1 MKDISI
7 VNLNSYTTPKV
18 VEFKNKNWISYGEN
32 NDYFQHLIDRYN
44 GSPTNNAIIN
54 GLSDMI
60 YGEGLD
66 STDSS
71 RKPED
76 YAKAISLFTKDC
88 VRKLVYDLK
97 LMGQSAMQ
105 LIYSKDR
112 KTIARVEHFP
122 IETLR
127 AEKSNDDGEIE
138 AYYYHPDW
146 ADIKPHE
153 KPRRIPAFGLSKE
166 NIEVLVVKPYR
177 AGYYYF
183 SPVDYQGG
191 LQYSELEEEIANY
204 HINNIQNGLAPS
216 MLINFNNGIPNDEE
230 REMIEQRIYQKYS
243 GTSNAGKFILAFND
257 SSDQAATLQTVE
269 LSEAHAQYEFLSTEA
284 SRKILVSHRIV
295 SPMLFGIKDQTGL
308 GNNADELKT
317 ASILTDNVVVRPFQR
332 LLIDAFDQILAFN
345 GISINLY
352 FKTLQPLEF
361 TDTSQIT
368 DRETREEETGIK
380 ENLSKVLDINT
391 AESWLD
397 HLKDAGED
405 EPEDEDWVLVD
416 AEIVDDDEP
425 EDFDVEKYLNGLKL
439 SANQES
445 EIDDKFY
452 KVRYKYV
459 KGTKKNAK
467 SDSRLFCSR
476 MLRLKKVYRK
486 EDIIKMGESGVNQKH
501 GHKGEPY
508 SIFLYK
514 GGVNCHHRWER
525 RIYKKRKKKNGE
537 PYGGNSLTGTKFVN
551 VNQAVREGFKLPKQ
565 PAEVAVAPIDM
576 PDNGHHPNWRP

>member
-18 VEFKNKNWISYGEN
+18 IEYRNKEWISYGEN
-32 NDYFQHLIDRYN
+32 NDYFKHLIDRYN

-66 STDSS
+66 STDSA
-71 RKPED
+71 RKPEE
-76 YAKAISLFTKDC
+76 YAKALSLFTKDC
-88 VRKLVYDLK
+88 VRKVVYDLK
-97 LMGQSAMQ
+97 LMGQCAMQ

-112 KTIARVEHFP
+112 KTIAKVEHFP

-127 AEKSNDDGEIE
+127 AEKSNEDGEIE

-146 ADIKPHE
+146 TDIQPHE
-153 KPRRIPAFGLSKE
+153 KPKRIPCFGKSNE
-166 NIEVLVVKPYR
+166 NIEIMVVKPYR

-204 HINNIQNGLAPS
+204 HLNNIQNGLAPS
-216 MLINFNNGIPNDEE
+216 MLINFNNGIPSDEE
-230 REMIEQRIYQKYS
+230 RELIEQRIYQKYS

-257 SSDQAATLQTVE
+257 SADQAANLQTVE
-269 LSEAHAQYEFLSTEA
+269 LSEAHAQYEFLSNEA

-332 LLIDAFDQILAFN
+332 LLIDSFDQILAFN

-361 TDTSQIT
+361 VDVEKIE
-368 DRETREEETGIK
+368 DKDTREEETGIK
-380 ENLSKVLDINT
+380 ESLSLYE
-391 AESWLD
+391 AEDWLE
-397 HLKDAGED
+397 HLKDVGED
-405 EPEDEDWVLVD
+405 EMDLEEWELIDS
-416 AEIVDDDEP
+416 EIVDDDEP
-425 EDFDVEKYLNGLKL
+425 EDFDVEEYLNGIQL
-439 SANQES
+439 SANQKS
-445 EIDDKFY
+445 KIDDKFY

-459 KGTKKNAK
+459 KGTKKSPK
-467 SDSRLFCSR
+467 SDSRIFCSR
-476 MLRLKKVYRK
+476 MLRMKKIYRK
-486 EDIIKMGESGVNQKH
+486 EDIIRLGERGVNKEH
-501 GHKGEPY
+501 GHKGKPY
-508 SIFLYK
+508 SIFKYK
-514 GGVNCHHRWER
+514 GGVNCYHRWER
-525 RIYKKRKKKNGE
+525 RIYKKRKKVNGE
-537 PYGGNSLTGTKFVN
+537 PYGGSPLTGTRFVN
-551 VNQAVREGFKLPKQ
+551 VNQAVREGFKLPRQ
-565 PAEVAVAPIDM
+565 PREVAIAPVDM
-576 PDNGHHPNWRP
+576 PNQGHHPNWKP

>member
-18 VEFKNKNWISYGEN
+18 IEYRNKDWISYGEG

-60 YGEGLD
+60 YGDGLD

-71 RKPED
+71 RKPEE
-76 YAKAISLFTKDC
+76 YAKALSLFTKDC

-97 LMGQSAMQ
+97 LMGQCSMQ

-112 KTIARVEHFP
+112 KTIAKVEHFP

-146 ADIKPHE
+146 SKVKPND
-153 KPRRIPAFGLSKE
+153 KPKRIPAFGFSEE

-204 HINNIQNGLAPS
+204 HLNNIQNGLAPS
-216 MLINFNNGIPNDEE
+216 MLINFNNGVPSDEE
-230 REMIEQRIYQKYS
+230 REMIEQRIYKKYS
-243 GTSNAGKFILAFND
+243 GTSNSGKFILAFND
-257 SSDQAATLQTVE
+257 SADQAANLQTVE
-269 LSEAHAQYEFLSTEA
+269 LSEAHAQYEFLSNEA

-332 LLIDAFDQILAFN
+332 LLIDSFDQILAFN
-345 GISINLY
+345 GIALNLY

-361 TDTSQIT
+361 VDVDNIQ
-368 DRETREEETGIK
+368 DKDTREEETGVK
-380 ENLSKVLDINT
+380 ENLT
-391 AESWLD
+391 ALSLYEAEDWLE
-397 HLKDAGED
+397 HLKDVGED
-405 EPEDEDWVLVD
+405 DFDEEEYELIDS
-416 AEIVDDDEP
+416 EIVDDEEP
-425 EDFDVEKYLNGLKL
+425 EDFDVEEYLNGIQL
-439 SANQES
+439 SANQKS

-459 KGTKKNAK
+459 KGTKRSPK
-467 SDSRLFCSR
+467 SDSRLFCSK
-476 MLRLKKVYRK
+476 MLRMGKLYRK
-486 EDIIKMGESGVNQKH
+486 EDIIRMEKNGVNKSH
-501 GHKGEPY
+501 GHKGEAY
-508 SIFLYK
+508 SIFKYK

-525 RIYKKRKKKNGE
+525 RIYKKRKKIDGS
-537 PYGGNSLTGTKFVN
+537 PYGGSPLTGTRFVN

-565 PAEVAVAPIDM
+565 PTEVSVAPVDM
-576 PDNGHHPNWRP
+576 PRNGHHPNWKP

>member
-18 VEFKNKNWISYGEN
+18 IEYRNKDWISYGEN
-32 NDYFQHLIDRYN
+32 NDYFKHLIDRYN

-71 RKPED
+71 RKPEE
-76 YAKAISLFTKDC
+76 YAKALSLFTKDC
-88 VRKLVYDLK
+88 VRKVVYDLK
-97 LMGQSAMQ
+97 LMGQCAMQ

-112 KTIARVEHFP
+112 KTIAKVEHFP

-127 AEKSNDDGEIE
+127 AEKSNEDGEIE

-146 ADIKPHE
+146 TDIQPHE
-153 KPRRIPAFGLSKE
+153 KPKRIPCFGKSNE
-166 NIEVLVVKPYR
+166 NIEIMVVKPYR

-204 HINNIQNGLAPS
+204 HLNNIQNGLAPS
-216 MLINFNNGIPNDEE
+216 MLINFNNGIPSDEE
-230 REMIEQRIYQKYS
+230 RELIEQRIYQKYS

-257 SSDQAATLQTVE
+257 SADQAANLQTVE
-269 LSEAHAQYEFLSTEA
+269 LSEAHAQYEFLSNEA

-332 LLIDAFDQILAFN
+332 LLIDSFDQILAFN

-361 TDTSQIT
+361 VDVEKIE
-368 DRETREEETGIK
+368 DKDTREEETGIK
-380 ENLSKVLDINT
+380 ESLSLYE
-391 AESWLD
+391 AEDWLE
-397 HLKDAGED
+397 HLKDVGED
-405 EPEDEDWVLVD
+405 EVD
-416 AEIVDDDEP
+416 LEEWDLIDTEIVDDDEP
-425 EDFDVEKYLNGLKL
+425 EDFDVEEYLNGIQL
-439 SANQES
+439 SANQKS
-445 EIDDKFY
+445 KIDDKFY

-459 KGTKKNAK
+459 KGTKKSPK
-467 SDSRLFCSR
+467 SDSRIFCSR
-476 MLRLKKVYRK
+476 MLRMKKIYRK
-486 EDIIKMGESGVNQKH
+486 EDIIRLGERGVNKEH
-501 GHKGEPY
+501 GHKGKPY
-508 SIFLYK
+508 SIFKYK
-514 GGVNCHHRWER
+514 GGVNCYHRWER
-525 RIYKKRKKKNGE
+525 RIYKKRFKQDGT
-537 PYGGNSLTGTKFVN
+537 PWGGNAMQGTRFVN
-551 VNQAVREGFKLPKQ
+551 VNEAVRQGFTPVTNPK
-565 PAEVAVAPIDM
+565 EVAEANIDRA
-576 PDNGHHPNWRP
+576 DRGHHPNYRG